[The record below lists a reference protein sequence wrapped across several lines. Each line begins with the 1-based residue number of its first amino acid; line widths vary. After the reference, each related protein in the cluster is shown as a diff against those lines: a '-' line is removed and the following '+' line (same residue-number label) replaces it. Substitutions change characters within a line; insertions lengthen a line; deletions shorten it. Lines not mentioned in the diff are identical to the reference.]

1 MTVTA
6 VSVLMTALN
15 AGEYLRDAVNSLL
28 DQTHGDWELIL
39 VDNGS
44 TDRSVEGLE
53 LADPRIRLISLKENI
68 GRTPALKLALECA
81 KYPYVAILD
90 ADDVCYPQRLEVQAR
105 FLDDNP
111 QIVLV
116 GSCVD
121 VIDSRSQ
128 VTGKLCL
135 QNGAVSH
142 DALAERNVFVNSS
155 LMYRREEALAHGG
168 YDPRFEYAQDYH
180 LILRIASQGECY
192 VLPESLTLFRVSPSS
207 YTKSAR
213 MRLVRSMDEVELF
226 RLAPEILKLSAEGI
240 QLNRRRQAIS
250 NAALAFAAIRE
261 HQYRLATTAICSA
274 LRADP
279 RMTWIR
285 YLVRGRQ
292 IPNI

>member
-1 MTVTA
+1 MTA
-6 VSVLMTALN
+6 VSVLMTTFN
-15 AGEYLRDAVNSLL
+15 AGGYLQVAVESLL
-28 DQTHGDWELIL
+28 AQTHSDWELIL

-44 TDRSVEGLE
+44 TDCSIESMGLT
-53 LADPRIRLISLKENI
+53 DPRIRLLTLRENI
-68 GRTPALKLALECA
+68 GRTPALKLALENA
-81 KYPYVAILD
+81 QHPYVAVLD
-90 ADDVCYPQRLEVQAR
+90 ADDVCRRDRLEIQSR
-105 FLDDNP
+105 FLDDHSKF
-111 QIVLV
+111 VLV
-116 GSCVD
+116 GSGVD
-121 VIDSRSQ
+121 VIDTQGQ
-128 VTGKLCL
+128 VTGVLCL
-135 QNGAVSH
+135 QTGTVSQN
-142 DALAERNVFVNSS
+142 ALAERNVFVNSS
-155 LMYRREEALAHGG
+155 LMYRRQAALAIGG
-168 YDPRFEYAQDYH
+168 YDPRFEFAQDYH

-285 YLVRGRQ
+285 YLVQGRQ